1 MSSFQRPIVFGEVL
15 FDRFPDGSEVL
26 GGAPFN
32 VAWHLAAFGLD
43 PLLVTR
49 IGDDEPGRRV
59 LEAMARRG
67 LDTAGVQVDPGAPT
81 GTVRVLL
88 DPAGPGFEIP
98 PNQAFDNIDADQ
110 ALAAAGPAAAALL
123 YHGSLAVRAPASAAA
138 LATLREALAVPRF
151 VDVNLR
157 APWWEADA
165 VRRLAAAAAVIKL
178 NDDELPALLGDAA
191 GGTGGIDALAGRARS
206 VLGADWLVVTLGAEG
221 ALVVTA
227 DGERLRESPPDDV
240 AVVDTVG
247 AGDALSAVMIA
258 GRLRRWSPG
267 TALRR
272 AVAFASRIC
281 GVRGAVPDDPAFYE
295 PTLATWKEPDR

>member
-1 MSSFQRPIVFGEVL
+1 MSSLQRPIIFGEVL

-49 IGDDEPGRRV
+49 IGDDGPGRRV
-59 LEAMARRG
+59 LDAMAHRG
-67 LDTAGVQVDPGAPT
+67 LDASGVQLDPEAPT
-81 GTVRVLL
+81 GLVRVRL
-88 DPAGPGFEIP
+88 DGDGPGFEIP
-98 PNQAFDNIDADQ
+98 PDQAFDRIDAGE
-110 ALAAAGPAAAALL
+110 ALRAAGAGALL

-138 LATLREALAVPRF
+138 LAALREALGVPRF

-157 APWWEADA
+157 APWWEAGA
-165 VRRLAAAAAVIKL
+165 VRRLASAAAVVKL
-178 NDDELPALLGDAA
+178 NDEELRALLAGEAPADLRLDELA
-191 GGTGGIDALAGRARS
+191 GTARLAF
-206 VLGADWLVVTLGAEG
+206 GADWLVVTAGAEG

-227 DGERLRESPPDDV
+227 DGEVLHERPPDEV

-247 AGDALSAVMIA
+247 AGDALSAVTIA
-258 GRLRRWSPG
+258 GRLGRWSPR
-267 TALRR
+267 TTLHR

-281 GVRGAVPDDPAFYE
+281 GIRGAVPDDPTFYE
-295 PTLATWKEPDR
+295 PTLAAWKEPDR